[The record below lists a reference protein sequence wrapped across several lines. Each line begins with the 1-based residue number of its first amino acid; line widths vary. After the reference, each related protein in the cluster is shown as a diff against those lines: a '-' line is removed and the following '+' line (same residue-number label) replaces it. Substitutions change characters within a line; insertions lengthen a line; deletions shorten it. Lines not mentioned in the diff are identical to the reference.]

1 MSVKKGYD
9 CIIIGGGISG
19 LYVAYQLLKSGIGQG
34 PGTKGRVLVLEKG
47 ERLGGRVFTFHNGMT
62 VDAGAGRFSSSH
74 TLVCE
79 LLRELGLWG
88 KRVKNGTSVA
98 HCYIKDGKSRMMT
111 SIMDYDAMVL
121 ETSREYDGLHWSLD
135 MVLDLVNRIRSHGST
150 LPNVG
155 LVARL
160 LAEGALRTRE
170 SLIQQNFLSFAK
182 SVLTAGEIE
191 FLVGS
196 FGYYS
201 ELVLMNAHDC
211 LKLMMEL
218 DPANGFYS
226 LAGGLSQ
233 IIEELVKRIRDMG
246 GEIVLRREVDGIR
259 CLSGEQYVVSGVGP
273 RGGEFSYSSN
283 KVVCAVTKV
292 DLMRWAL
299 FRPLAG
305 FLSGLVSAPLC
316 RVYARYPVGR
326 EGVWFKGL
334 CKLTVNNELRM
345 VIPISERE
353 GVIMITYTDNR
364 FADYWKGVF
373 DRGGEAGLNR
383 RIRVLIRAALGMEI
397 PDAEEIQLFYWR
409 RGVGYW
415 GVGIDSA
422 EVSQNIIQPFFT
434 PLEIYNGTP
443 LAKQSVP
450 LEIQGQ
456 QLPINELNGTPP
468 LVACPISNLH
478 RCKRR
483 LSVKG
488 KKGGDDGHKGIFVC
502 GENFSE
508 NYQQWMEGSLE
519 TGARVVERIRAI
531 GTL

>member
-1 MSVKKGYD
+1 MSVKKDYD
-9 CIIIGGGISG
+9 CIVIGGGISG
-19 LYVAYQLLKSGIGQG
+19 LYVAYRLLRSGL
-34 PGTKGRVLVLEKG
+34 RVLVLEKG
-47 ERLGGRVFTFHNGMT
+47 ERLGGRVFTFHGF
-62 VDAGAGRFSSSH
+62 DAGAGRFSSSH
-74 TLVCE
+74 TLFCG

-98 HCYIKDGKSRMMT
+98 HCYIKDGKTRVMT

-121 ETSREYDGLHWSLD
+121 ERGKNKGNVFNHLSFNVPAKRAELREMEPLFFASNTQKSVNWSLD
-135 MVLDLVNRIRSHGST
+135 MGLDLVNQVRSRGST

-160 LAEGALRTRE
+160 LAAGALRSRK
-170 SLIQQNFLSFAK
+170 SLIEQSFLSFAK
-182 SVLTAGEIE
+182 SVLTSDEVD
-191 FLVGS
+191 FLLGS

-211 LKLMMEL
+211 LQLMMEL
-218 DPANGFYS
+218 DPSNGFFS
-226 LAGGLSQ
+226 LKGGLSQ
-233 IIEELVKRIRDMG
+233 VIEELAKRIRAMG
-246 GEIVLRREVDGIR
+246 GDILLRREV
-259 CLSGEQYVVSGVGP
+259 LKVKVTGEETYVVSGVGS
-273 RGGEFSYSSN
+273 RGGEFSIPS
-283 KVVCAVTKV
+283 KRVVCAVTKV

-305 FLSGLVSAPLC
+305 LLSGLVSAPLC

-334 CKLTVNNELRM
+334 PKLTVNNELRM

-353 GVIMITYTDNR
+353 GIIMITYTDNR
-364 FADYWKGVF
+364 FADFWKGVF

-383 RIRVLIRAALGMEI
+383 RIRVLIRAAVGMDI

-422 EVSQNIIQPFFT
+422 EVSQKIIQPF
-434 PLEIYNGTP
+434 YNGDSG
-443 LAKQSVP
+443 A
-450 LEIQGQ
+450 
-456 QLPINELNGTPP
+456 
-468 LVACPISNLH
+468 
-478 RCKRR
+478 
-483 LSVKG
+483 
-488 KKGGDDGHKGIFVC
+488 GHKGLFVC

-508 NYQQWMEGSLE
+508 RYQQWMEGALE
-519 TGARVVERIRAI
+519 TGARVVERI
-531 GTL
+531 L

>member
-9 CIIIGGGISG
+9 CIVIGGGISG
-19 LYVAYQLLKSGIGQG
+19 LYVAYHLLQEGF
-34 PGTKGRVLVLEKG
+34 RVLVLEKG
-47 ERLGGRVFTFHNGMT
+47 DRLGGRVFTFHNGMT

-74 TLVCE
+74 TLLCG
-79 LLRELGLWG
+79 LLKELGLWG

-98 HCYIKDGKSRMMT
+98 HCYIKGAESRIMT

-121 ETSREYDGLHWSLD
+121 ETSRDYTPFRIFNPERGVNWSLD
-135 MVLDLVNRIRSHGST
+135 MVLDLANRVRSNGST

-160 LAEGALRTRE
+160 LAAGALRTRK
-170 SLIQQNFLSFAK
+170 SLIQQTFLSFAK
-182 SVLTAGEIE
+182 SILTLDEVE
-191 FLVGS
+191 FLLGS

-218 DPANGFYS
+218 DPSNGFYS
-226 LAGGLSQ
+226 LKGGLSQ
-233 IIEELVKRIRDMG
+233 IIEELSKRIRGMG
-246 GEIVLRREVDGIR
+246 GDIMLRREVTGIR
-259 CLSGEQYVVSGVGP
+259 CLGGEQYVVSGVGS
-273 RGGEFSYSSN
+273 RGGGFSYSS
-283 KVVCAVTKV
+283 KRVVCAVTKV
-292 DLMRWAL
+292 DLMRWAV

-305 FLSGLVSAPLC
+305 LLSGLVSAPLC
-316 RVYARYPVGR
+316 RVYARYPVT
-326 EGVWFKGL
+326 ESGVWFKGL

-345 VIPISERE
+345 VIPISERD

-364 FADYWKGVF
+364 FADYWKRVF
-373 DRGGEAGLNR
+373 DRGGEEGLNR
-383 RIRVLIRAALGMEI
+383 RIRALIRQALGIEI

-422 EVSQNIIQPFFT
+422 EVSQKIIQPF
-434 PLEIYNGTP
+434 YNGSG
-443 LAKQSVP
+443 AS
-450 LEIQGQ
+450 
-456 QLPINELNGTPP
+456 
-468 LVACPISNLH
+468 
-478 RCKRR
+478 
-483 LSVKG
+483 
-488 KKGGDDGHKGIFVC
+488 GHKGLFVC

-519 TGARVVERIRAI
+519 TGARVVRAI

>member
-1 MSVKKGYD
+1 MSVKKDYD
-9 CIIIGGGISG
+9 CIVVGGGIGG
-19 LYVAYQLLKSGIGQG
+19 LYVAYRLLRGGF
-34 PGTKGRVLVLEKG
+34 RVLVLEKG
-47 ERLGGRVFTFHNGMT
+47 DRLGGRVFTFRGEMT

-74 TLVCE
+74 TLFCG

-98 HCYIKDGKSRMMT
+98 HCYIKDGETRIMT

-121 ETSREYDGLHWSLD
+121 ERGANKGNVLEPVLFPSKMQKSLEWSLD
-135 MVLDLVNRIRSHGST
+135 MGLDLVNRFRSSGST

-160 LAEGALRTRE
+160 LAAGALRSRK
-170 SLIQQNFLSFAK
+170 SLIDQSFLSFAK
-182 SVLTAGEIE
+182 SVLTSDEVD
-191 FLVGS
+191 FLLGS

-211 LKLMMEL
+211 LQLMMEL
-218 DPANGFYS
+218 DPSNGFFS
-226 LAGGLSQ
+226 LKGGLSQ
-233 IIEELVKRIRDMG
+233 VIDELVKRIRAMG
-246 GEIVLRREVDGIR
+246 GDILLRREV
-259 CLSGEQYVVSGVGP
+259 LKVKVTGEEDYVVSGVGS
-273 RGGEFSYSSN
+273 RGGEFSIHS
-283 KVVCAVTKV
+283 KRVVCAVTKV

-326 EGVWFKGL
+326 DGVWFKGL
-334 CKLTVNNELRM
+334 PKLTVNNELRM
-345 VIPISERE
+345 VIPISERD
-353 GVIMITYTDNR
+353 GIIMITYTDNR
-364 FADYWKGVF
+364 FADFWKGVF

-383 RIRVLIRAALGMEI
+383 RIRVLIREAVGMDI

-422 EVSQNIIQPFFT
+422 EVSQKIIQPF
-434 PLEIYNGTP
+434 YNSDSG
-443 LAKQSVP
+443 A
-450 LEIQGQ
+450 
-456 QLPINELNGTPP
+456 
-468 LVACPISNLH
+468 
-478 RCKRR
+478 
-483 LSVKG
+483 
-488 KKGGDDGHKGIFVC
+488 GHKGLFVC

-508 NYQQWMEGSLE
+508 RYQQWMEGALE
-519 TGARVVERIRAI
+519 TGARVVRSI
-531 GTL
+531 GTRV

>member
-9 CIIIGGGISG
+9 CIVIGGGISG
-19 LYVAYQLLKSGIGQG
+19 LYVAYHLLRNGL
-34 PGTKGRVLVLEKG
+34 RVLVLEKG
-47 ERLGGRVFTFHNGMT
+47 DRLGGRVFTFRGGMT

-74 TLVCE
+74 TLFCA

-98 HCYIKDGKSRMMT
+98 HCYIKDGETRVMT

-121 ETSREYDGLHWSLD
+121 EKGNVLEPVLLASTTCAMQKSVGWSMD
-135 MVLDLVNRIRSHGST
+135 MALDLVNQVRSSGST

-160 LAEGALRTRE
+160 LAAGALRTRK
-170 SLIQQNFLSFAK
+170 SLIEQSFLSFAK
-182 SVLTAGEIE
+182 SVLTSDEVD
-191 FLVGS
+191 FLLGS

-211 LKLMMEL
+211 LQLMMEL
-218 DPANGFYS
+218 DPSNGFFS
-226 LAGGLSQ
+226 LKGGLSQ
-233 IIEELVKRIRDMG
+233 VIEELAKRIREMG
-246 GEIVLRREVDGIR
+246 GDILLRREVLRIQVV
-259 CLSGEQYVVSGVGP
+259 GEEAYVVSGVGS
-273 RGGEFSYSSN
+273 RGGEFSIPS
-283 KVVCAVTKV
+283 KRVVCAVTKV
-292 DLMRWAL
+292 DLMRWSL
-299 FRPLAG
+299 FRPLG
-305 FLSGLVSAPLC
+305 GLLSGLVSAPLC

-326 EGVWFKGL
+326 GGVWFKGL
-334 CKLTVNNELRM
+334 PRLTVNNELRM

-373 DRGGEAGLNR
+373 ERGGEAGMNR
-383 RIRVLIRAALGMEI
+383 RIRVLIRAAVGMDI

-422 EVSQNIIQPFFT
+422 EVSQKIIQPF
-434 PLEIYNGTP
+434 YNPSSG
-443 LAKQSVP
+443 A
-450 LEIQGQ
+450 
-456 QLPINELNGTPP
+456 
-468 LVACPISNLH
+468 
-478 RCKRR
+478 
-483 LSVKG
+483 
-488 KKGGDDGHKGIFVC
+488 GHKGLFVC

-508 NYQQWMEGSLE
+508 RYQQWMEGSLE
-519 TGARVVERIRAI
+519 TGARVVQRI
-531 GTL
+531 LL

>member
-1 MSVKKGYD
+1 MSVKKDYD
-9 CIIIGGGISG
+9 CIVVGGGIGG
-19 LYVAYQLLKSGIGQG
+19 LYVAYRLLRGGF
-34 PGTKGRVLVLEKG
+34 RVLVLEKSN
-47 ERLGGRVFTFHNGMT
+47 RLGGRVFTFRGEMT

-74 TLVCE
+74 TLFCG

-98 HCYIKDGKSRMMT
+98 HCYIKDGETRIMT

-121 ETSREYDGLHWSLD
+121 ERGANKGNVLEPLFFGSKMQKSVEWSLD
-135 MVLDLVNRIRSHGST
+135 MGLDLVNRVRSSGST

-160 LAEGALRTRE
+160 LAAGALRSRK
-170 SLIQQNFLSFAK
+170 SLIDQSFLSFAK
-182 SVLTAGEIE
+182 SVLTSDEVD
-191 FLVGS
+191 FLLGS

-211 LKLMMEL
+211 LQLMMEL
-218 DPANGFYS
+218 DPSNGFFS
-226 LAGGLSQ
+226 LKGGLSQ
-233 IIEELVKRIRDMG
+233 VIDELVKRIRAMG
-246 GEIVLRREVDGIR
+246 GDILLRREV
-259 CLSGEQYVVSGVGP
+259 LKVKVTGEEDYVVSGVGS
-273 RGGEFSYSSN
+273 RGGEFSIHS
-283 KVVCAVTKV
+283 KRVVCAVTKV

-326 EGVWFKGL
+326 DGVWFKGL
-334 CKLTVNNELRM
+334 PKLTVNNELRM

-353 GVIMITYTDNR
+353 GIIMITYTDNR
-364 FADYWKGVF
+364 FADFWKGVF

-383 RIRVLIRAALGMEI
+383 RIRVLIRAAVGMDI

-422 EVSQNIIQPFFT
+422 EVSQKIIQPF
-434 PLEIYNGTP
+434 YNGDSG
-443 LAKQSVP
+443 A
-450 LEIQGQ
+450 
-456 QLPINELNGTPP
+456 
-468 LVACPISNLH
+468 
-478 RCKRR
+478 
-483 LSVKG
+483 
-488 KKGGDDGHKGIFVC
+488 GHKGLFVC

-508 NYQQWMEGSLE
+508 RYQQWMEGALE
-519 TGARVVERIRAI
+519 TGARVVRAI
-531 GTL
+531 GTRV

>member
-326 EGVWFKGL
+326 EGV
-334 CKLTVNNELRM
+334 
-345 VIPISERE
+345 
-353 GVIMITYTDNR
+353 
-364 FADYWKGVF
+364 
-373 DRGGEAGLNR
+373 
-383 RIRVLIRAALGMEI
+383 
-397 PDAEEIQLFYWR
+397 
-409 RGVGYW
+409 
-415 GVGIDSA
+415 
-422 EVSQNIIQPFFT
+422 
-434 PLEIYNGTP
+434 
-443 LAKQSVP
+443 
-450 LEIQGQ
+450 
-456 QLPINELNGTPP
+456 
-468 LVACPISNLH
+468 
-478 RCKRR
+478 
-483 LSVKG
+483 
-488 KKGGDDGHKGIFVC
+488 
-502 GENFSE
+502 
-508 NYQQWMEGSLE
+508 
-519 TGARVVERIRAI
+519 
-531 GTL
+531 